1 MNIKWPYILVG
12 ILIIIAG
19 YLYLSKNKQ
28 ASYPPLPQQ
37 YLDDRENFGKVNQFF
52 TDAMNLTEPPDNS
65 GKPFDMQPEQEEK
78 ILSELQEGVN
88 LSKQIDDGFLD
99 YLNSDLKSNFR
110 DKYVKGN
117 ELFLEGLKSDTSNEK
132 SVGVQKQL
140 EGNKL
145 IGEWISWW
153 NKNRDD
159 ITNKAFA
166 K

>member
-1 MNIKWPYILVG
+1 MKIKWVYLVVGFVILVLG
-12 ILIIIAG
+12 SNLFT
-19 YLYLSKNKQ
+19 KNNKK
-28 ASYPPLPQQ
+28 YPALPQQ

-52 TDAMNLTEPPDNS
+52 TDAMNLTKPPNDSGESFDMPPDQQS
-65 GKPFDMQPEQEEK
+65 K
-78 ILSELQEGVN
+78 ILSDLQEGVN

-99 YLNSDLKSNFR
+99 YLDPSLKSNFR
-110 DKYVKGN
+110 DKYVAGN
-117 ELFLEGLKSDTSNEK
+117 ELFMEGLKSDTSNEK
-132 SVGVQKQL
+132 SIGVQKQL

-153 NKNRDD
+153 NKNRDN

>member
-1 MNIKWPYILVG
+1 MKIKWIYLVVLLVVLVIG
-12 ILIIIAG
+12 LG
-19 YLYLSKNKQ
+19 LFTKKTQ
-28 ASYPPLPQQ
+28 KYPALPHQ

-52 TDAMNLTEPPDNS
+52 TDAMNLTKPPDNS
-65 GKPFDMQPEQEEK
+65 GNPFDISPDQQSK
-78 ILSELQEGVN
+78 ILSNLQEGIN

-99 YLNSDLKSNFR
+99 YLDQNLKSNFR
-110 DKYVKGN
+110 DKYVSGN
-117 ELFLEGLKSDTSNEK
+117 ELFMEGLESETSNEK
-132 SVGVQKQL
+132 SIGVQKQL

-153 NKNRDD
+153 NKNRDN